1 MKSSWIWTAV
11 VGLGALAALVAADRP
26 APPSKIDRGAYL
38 VHHVAMCVNCH
49 SPRDE
54 KGDLIN
60 TRLLSGA
67 PIPVSSPY
75 SGQVWAYRAPNIRG
89 LVGYTD
95 EEGERLLMEGV
106 NRNGARP
113 RPPMEQFG
121 MNREDAEAVVAYL
134 RSLK

>member
-1 MKSSWIWTAV
+1 MKAAA
-11 VGLGALAALVAADRP
+11 GLGLLAALVAFVGAT
-26 APPSKIDRGAYL
+26 PPSKADRGAYL
-38 VHHVAMCVNCH
+38 VHHVAMCVQCH

-54 KGDLIN
+54 KGDLIA

-67 PIPVSSPY
+67 PIPVSSPFP
-75 SGQVWAYRAPNIRG
+75 GQPWAYRAPNIRG

-95 EEGERLLMEGV
+95 EEGVKLLMEGV
-106 NRNGARP
+106 NRNGTRP

-134 RSLK
+134 KSLK